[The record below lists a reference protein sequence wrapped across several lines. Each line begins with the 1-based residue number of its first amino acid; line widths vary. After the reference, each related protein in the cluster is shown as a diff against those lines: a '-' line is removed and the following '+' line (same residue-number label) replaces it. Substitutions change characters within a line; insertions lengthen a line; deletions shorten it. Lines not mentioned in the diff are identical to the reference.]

1 MIDRMQLVSSSQDLQ
16 PDRVRD
22 KIEPGASSSGPVGN
36 FLGSVEHRGAGG
48 LERPEP
54 SLKPLTWL
62 QRRMRKILFRG
73 AKRMR
78 GGCLVVRDADG
89 EHRLGEV
96 HSLSCCELTVHDPAL
111 YRRMLFG
118 GALGAAESLMD
129 GQWTAYD
136 LTGVVRLFVRNL
148 DVLDGFDRGWGS
160 WRGGLERL
168 RHWWRGNTRRNA
180 RANIRAHYDLGNPFF
195 QLFLDPTMNYSSA
208 LFSNLASGQPG
219 ESLHRAQLNKMER
232 LCQQLD
238 LRPGQ
243 HLLEIGTGWGSLACY
258 AARHYGC
265 RVTTTTISAE
275 QYQWSCERVRQE
287 GLEPLVTV
295 LDQDYRHLT
304 GQYDRIV
311 SVEMIEAVG
320 DRYYDVFFAKCR
332 ELLRD
337 DGLLLLQSIT
347 IVDQR
352 YRQHLRNVDFI
363 CKYIFP
369 GGSLPCISRLT
380 QSAADAGAMRLVQL
394 ADFAPHYA
402 ETLRRWRGRFH
413 QHAAGIRALGYDER
427 FRRMWDYYLAYCEA
441 AFEERQINLVH
452 MLFAMKQ
459 SRIDPLTLADFPG
472 SLASR
477 PPVPREPRREEMGR
491 ET

>member
-1 MIDRMQLVSSSQDLQ
+1 MLMAREFGEAETGRLRPLSW
-16 PDRVRD
+16 
-22 KIEPGASSSGPVGN
+22 
-36 FLGSVEHRGAGG
+36 
-48 LERPEP
+48 LER
-54 SLKPLTWL
+54 
-62 QRRMRKILFRG
+62 QARRLLFRQG
-73 AKRMR
+73 QRLR
-78 GGCLVVRDADG
+78 GGSLLVRDADG
-89 EHRLGEV
+89 DHRIGETIGPPQAT
-96 HSLSCCELTVHDPAL
+96 LTVHDPAL
-111 YRRMLFG
+111 YRRMLLG

-129 GQWTAYD
+129 GQWTAD
-136 LTGVVRLFVRNL
+136 ELTAVVRLFVRNI

-160 WRGGLERL
+160 LRGGWERL
-168 RHWWRGNTRRNA
+168 RHWLRGNTRRNA
-180 RANIRAHYDLGNPFF
+180 RANIRAHYDLGNAFF

-208 LFSNLASGQPG
+208 LFSTLGDGLPG

-275 QYQWSCERVRQE
+275 QFRWAGERVRQE
-287 GLEPLVTV
+287 GLESLVTV

-304 GQYDRIV
+304 GKFDRIV

-320 DRYYDVFFAKCR
+320 DQYYDVFFAKCR
-332 ELLRD
+332 ELLRE
-337 DGLLLLQSIT
+337 DGLLLLQAIT

-352 YRQHLRNVDFI
+352 YQQHLKSVDFI

-380 QSAADAGAMRLVQL
+380 QSAAEAGAMRLVHL

-402 ETLRRWRGRFH
+402 ETLRRWRSRFH
-413 QHAAGIRALGYDER
+413 QHLGDIEGLGFDER
-427 FRRMWDYYLAYCEA
+427 FLRMWDYYFAYCEA

-452 MLFAMKQ
+452 LLFAMRQ
-459 SRIDPLTLADFPG
+459 SRIDPLTVTGFPG
-472 SLASR
+472 SVAGRSLAAG
-477 PPVPREPRREEMGR
+477 PVRRDGVPHPS
-491 ET
+491 

>member
-1 MIDRMQLVSSSQDLQ
+1 MIERMKTAGISRGMRLD
-16 PDRVRD
+16 
-22 KIEPGASSSGPVGN
+22 PGQSGGLPAASPVGQ
-36 FLGSVEHRGAGG
+36 VETVLASFGG
-48 LERPEP
+48 RQMP
-54 SLKPLTWL
+54 SPRRLTWL
-62 QRRMRKILFRG
+62 QRRLRAILFRG
-73 AKRMR
+73 ARRMR

-89 EHRLGEV
+89 EHWLGEV
-96 HSLSCCELTVHDPAL
+96 HSAVRCELDVHDPAL

-129 GQWTAYD
+129 GHWTAHD
-136 LTGVVRLFVRNL
+136 LTSVVRLFVRNL

-160 WRGGLERL
+160 WRGGFERV
-168 RHWWRGNTRRNA
+168 RHWLRGNTRRNA
-180 RANIRAHYDLGNPFF
+180 RQNIRAHYDVGNRFF
-195 QLFLDPTMNYSSA
+195 QLFLDPTMNYSAA
-208 LFSNLASGQPG
+208 LFTSLVEGQPG

-243 HLLEIGTGWGSLACY
+243 HLLEIGSGWGSLACY

-275 QYQWSCERVRQE
+275 QFQWSRERVRQE

-337 DGLLLLQSIT
+337 DGLMLLQAIT

-352 YRQHLRNVDFI
+352 YRQHLRSVDFI

-380 QSAADAGAMRLVQL
+380 QSASDAGAMRLVQL

-413 QHAAGIRALGYDER
+413 QHATEIRELGYDER

-459 SRIDPLTLADFPG
+459 SRIDPLTLTGFPG

-477 PPVPREPRREEMGR
+477 TAAAREPRREEMAR